1 MNENVLFKICK
12 DNFFISMEI
21 QLCLSET
28 SPALFLVRG
37 SMVGVVCLSFNVL
50 AVLLLVLQDNELEK
64 ITRRFTI
71 ELAKKGFIG
80 EFPVGVS
87 TLVKRVQTCR
97 KKSVQGS
104 PRTATSTLSVAL
116 LVDFRGV
123 SSPRRKKKERSPT
136 FCSDDSCGEFHWKK
150 CCERFECELRVYRRT
165 QQQQEQPMF
174 VVFLFGTGAHQALWV
189 TWSHGASELLRQHKV
204 GAI

>member
-1 MNENVLFKICK
+1 
-12 DNFFISMEI
+12 MEI

-37 SMVGVVCLSFNVL
+37 SMVQGVVCLSFNVL

-97 KKSVQGS
+97 KSAQRS
-104 PRTATSTLSVAL
+104 PHTATRSLSVSAAGGL
-116 LVDFRGV
+116 QRSFFTE
-123 SSPRRKKKERSPT
+123 KKKKRT
-136 FCSDDSCGEFHWKK
+136 FSNI
-150 CCERFECELRVYRRT
+150 
-165 QQQQEQPMF
+165 
-174 VVFLFGTGAHQALWV
+174 
-189 TWSHGASELLRQHKV
+189 LLR
-204 GAI
+204 

>member
-1 MNENVLFKICK
+1 
-12 DNFFISMEI
+12 MEI

-37 SMVGVVCLSFNVL
+37 SMVQGVVCLSLNVL

-80 EFPVGVS
+80 EFPWVCRHSSNVS
-87 TLVKRVQTCR
+87 KRVEKNRRRDLQILPPEVC
-97 KKSVQGS
+97 
-104 PRTATSTLSVAL
+104 LSAL

-123 SSPRRKKKERSPT
+123 SSPRRKKRKFSNI
-136 FCSDDSCGEFHWKK
+136 
-150 CCERFECELRVYRRT
+150 
-165 QQQQEQPMF
+165 
-174 VVFLFGTGAHQALWV
+174 
-189 TWSHGASELLRQHKV
+189 LLR
-204 GAI
+204 

>member
-21 QLCLSET
+21 QLCVSET

-37 SMVGVVCLSFNVL
+37 SMVQGVVCLSLNVL

-80 EFPVGVS
+80 EFPWACRHSSNVS
-87 TLVKRVQTCR
+87 KRVEKIGAEISTYCHQKFVCQRCWWTSEECLHR
-97 KKSVQGS
+97 EEKK
-104 PRTATSTLSVAL
+104 RT
-116 LVDFRGV
+116 F
-123 SSPRRKKKERSPT
+123 PT
-136 FCSDDSCGEFHWKK
+136 FCSDDSCWEFH
-150 CCERFECELRVYRRT
+150 
-165 QQQQEQPMF
+165 
-174 VVFLFGTGAHQALWV
+174 
-189 TWSHGASELLRQHKV
+189 
-204 GAI
+204 